1 MTLSTLDIKYMK
13 KQIITYLIASI
24 ACIIFSIIYE
34 TFSHGVY
41 SLFMICS
48 FAIPLILG
56 SFISLILYKR
66 KTSYGRV
73 EINLYNAGV
82 ATLTFGSIFQGVLEI
97 YGTTNIKVYAYLFV
111 GILLILISMAVSL
124 IKND

>member
-1 MTLSTLDIKYMK
+1 MSTLDIKYMK

-56 SFISLILYKR
+56 CFISLVLYKR
-66 KTSYGRV
+66 KISYGRV

-97 YGTTNIKVYAYLFV
+97 YGTTNFKVYIYFFV
-111 GILLILISMAVSL
+111 GALLILNSLAVYI
-124 IKND
+124 IKK